1 MGFVAACTPLGVSRM
16 FTVMGE
22 LIVKPKVSSRD
33 TVSVWHIVPW
43 VMRMFMSVKERPLVM
58 TVSVCKAVPRVV
70 RMFSVMGKVIVKRS
84 RVMTLCQFV
93 ILCQGW

>member
-33 TVSVWHIVPW
+33 TVSLSYCALGDENVHV
-43 VMRMFMSVKERPLVM
+43 
-58 TVSVCKAVPRVV
+58 
-70 RMFSVMGKVIVKRS
+70 SVMGK
-84 RVMTLCQFV
+84 L
-93 ILCQGW
+93 L